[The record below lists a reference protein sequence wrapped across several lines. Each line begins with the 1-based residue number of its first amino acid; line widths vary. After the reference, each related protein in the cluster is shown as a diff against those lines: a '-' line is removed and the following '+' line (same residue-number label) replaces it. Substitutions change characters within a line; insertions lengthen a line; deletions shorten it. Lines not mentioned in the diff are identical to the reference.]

1 MPHSAPHHLLLIH
14 GAWATPAIWSAL
26 TPYLEAE
33 GFRVHAVALPGD
45 GIADERDPVLSL
57 QACIERLSDRIAPL
71 RGAVSLIAHSG
82 GGVVATALAEALPQ
96 RITALVYIAGMM
108 LPSGVG
114 FAELVQELIAEHPE
128 AAGIGPYLEWDEA
141 HSSSRVPTE
150 AAQQIFFQDLQPM
163 PAQQAAAALVPQ
175 PEAMRALVAH
185 WSPERFGRLP
195 RLYIEAL
202 QDRSVVLAVQR
213 VMQAR
218 VPGAQRIGLD
228 SGHAPQ
234 LSQPH
239 QLAQAIAPFL
249 HTHAQEYPNRESGS
263 DPESALQ
270 PTGTVIAEQ
279 D

>member
-1 MPHSAPHHLLLIH
+1 MPRTAPHHLLLIH

-33 GFRVHAVALPGD
+33 EFRVHAMALPGD
-45 GIADERDPVLSL
+45 GIADDRDQVLSL
-57 QACIERLSDRIAPL
+57 EACIERLSDRIAPL
-71 RGAVSLIAHSG
+71 QGAVSLIAHSG
-82 GGVVATALAEALPQ
+82 GGVIATALAEALPQ
-96 RITALVYIAGMM
+96 RINALVYIAGMM

-114 FAELVQELIAEHPE
+114 FAELVRELIAEHPQ
-128 AAGIGPYLEWDEA
+128 AAGIGPYLEWNKTLD
-141 HSSSRVPTE
+141 SSRVPAA
-150 AAQQIFFQDLQPM
+150 AAQRIFFQDLEPIA
-163 PAQQAAAALVPQ
+163 AQQAAAALVPQ

-195 RLYIEAL
+195 RLYVEAL

-213 VMQAR
+213 AMQAR
-218 VPGAQRIGLD
+218 VPGAQRVSLD

-239 QLAQAIAPFL
+239 QLTQAIAPFL
-249 HTHAQEYPNRESGS
+249 RTHAQKHHNRESGS

-270 PTGTVIAEQ
+270 LTGTVIAEQ